1 MAKIL
6 FGNGVAAMSGS
17 VAGNVYSK
25 NANGAYVR
33 NKGTV
38 ANRNTIPQQAA
49 RMIFAA
55 ISRGW
60 AALSAANKQS
70 FIDQVANYP
79 FTNALGETQIF
90 TGKQLYSK
98 LNNTLASAQ
107 QSIISTCLPPINALP
122 TVINVDIAS
131 LTNITTTFSTGLQEV
146 PANCVAV
153 IMATTGFTKGKYRPK
168 RPDFKQI
175 EVLNAGDG
183 TDNKDY
189 STAYLSVFGV
199 APAAGQRVF
208 YALFV
213 VSKTTGQKTAY
224 NYGSFTV

>member
-79 FTNALGETQIF
+79 FTNALGQTQIF

-98 LNNTLASAQ
+98 LNNTLVSAGL
-107 QSIISTCLPPINALP
+107 SPISTCLAPISALP
-122 TVINVDIAS
+122 TVLNVDITAVNS
-131 LTNITTTFSTGLQEV
+131 IDILVSTGLNEV
-146 PANCVAV
+146 PTGCTMVL
-153 IMATTGFTKGKYRPK
+153 MATAPQTKGKYRPK

-175 EVLNAGDG
+175 GTLAAEDSTLNLNLAA
-183 TDNKDY
+183 NY
-189 STAYLSVFGV
+189 SAVFGDEPSSGQKVFFAAFIV
-199 APAAGQRVF
+199 AQ
-208 YALFV
+208 
-213 VSKTTGQKTAY
+213 TTGQKTAY
-224 NYGSFTV
+224 NYGSLTV